1 MQPLCLLCSHF
12 QKHFHTHYTWQQE
25 KASLVFFQSIQPF
38 AFTFILQLQAWWENT
53 RGCHFHCWLSPS
65 QNGQVQHFFISR
77 HIPERQLMTQFL
89 HPILSSIDLEIK
101 LSCLSFRVGMHP
113 MISNW
118 RCSHETMTHILPF
131 RSVTEEIYVYDHRAK
146 LHLPTLSSITKELSK
161 TDFFF
166 GSLAKYVLSL
176 HAKAQT

>member
-1 MQPLCLLCSHF
+1 MSCCAAIMFIMQPFSETFPHALHLTTREGKPCVFSIYSAICFYFHF
-12 QKHFHTHYTWQQE
+12 AATSMVGKHT
-25 KASLVFFQSIQPF
+25 
-38 AFTFILQLQAWWENT
+38 
-53 RGCHFHCWLSPS
+53 WLSFPLLAVPIS
-65 QNGQVQHFFISR
+65 KWTSAAFFISR

-146 LHLPTLSSITKELSK
+146 LHLPTLSSITTELSK
-161 TDFFF
+161 TDFFS
-166 GSLAKYVLSL
+166 GP
-176 HAKAQT
+176 